1 MEGDISPILNG
12 NPVPVVNTIVPA
24 MMNPAA
30 LNQSALN
37 PAVLNPA
44 TLNQSSLNQSSLNP
58 AMMNPAM
65 MNPTSQDLS
74 STDTANTAVD
84 NSNLS
89 PNDPANR
96 RIVIVAAPN
105 QLDTNIPLNLDID
118 YTGST
123 MLPATYSINEAIDK
137 VIECNC
143 DCWID

>member
-44 TLNQSSLNQSSLNP
+44 TLNQSSLNQSL
-58 AMMNPAM
+58 NPAM

-74 STDTANTAVD
+74 PTGAVNTAVD

-96 RIVIVAAPN
+96 RIVIVSAPN